1 MSLTSPT
8 AVPLDDINTIITC
21 VCNTSEEKGNTDRAE
36 AAADCSY
43 DISHTRG
50 EKRSYAA
57 LLEWL
62 Y

>member
-8 AVPLDDINTIITC
+8 AVPLDDKHNNNMC
-21 VCNTSEEKGNTDRAE
+21 LYTSEEKGNTDRAE

-50 EKRSYAA
+50 EKRSYPA

>member
-1 MSLTSPT
+1 MHELNVTNRSSSWWHKDNNNMCLY
-8 AVPLDDINTIITC
+8 
-21 VCNTSEEKGNTDRAE
+21 TSEEKGNTDRAE

-43 DISHTRG
+43 DTGG